1 MKQGKIKI
9 EEIIVVEGR
18 DDTAAI
24 KRAVTAQT
32 IETHGFGMN
41 EEMWRRIDR
50 AYKSCGV
57 VLFTDPDRA
66 GENIR
71 RKIKERYP
79 LCKEAFLPRRE
90 AVKKGNLGIENA
102 APEAIVEALLKTRSI
117 KSAGLPDED
126 AEEKG
131 ERLSDE
137 DAEEKSAG
145 LFTVR
150 DMDSNGLSSG
160 KGSRKKREKIGEM
173 LGIGYGNAKTFLSKL
188 NGYGVT
194 REEFYGAV
202 QSIGDTRDKE

>member
-1 MKQGKIKI
+1 M
-9 EEIIVVEGR
+9 
-18 DDTAAI
+18 
-24 KRAVTAQT
+24 VTA
-32 IETHGFGMN
+32 F
-41 EEMWRRIDR
+41 
-50 AYKSCGV
+50 SS
-57 VLFTDPDRA
+57 PSS
-66 GENIR
+66 
-71 RKIKERYP
+71 
-79 LCKEAFLPRRE
+79 
-90 AVKKGNLGIENA
+90 KGNLGIENA

-131 ERLSDE
+131 ERL
-137 DAEEKSAG
+137 
-145 LFTVR
+145 FTVR
-150 DMDSNGLSSG
+150 DMDLNGLSSG

>member
-41 EEMWRRIDR
+41 EEMWKRIDR

-131 ERLSDE
+131 ERL
-137 DAEEKSAG
+137 
-145 LFTVR
+145 FTVR
-150 DMDSNGLSSG
+150 DMDLNGLSSG
-160 KGSRKKREKIGEM
+160 KGSQKKREKIGEM

>member
-90 AVKKGNLGIENA
+90 AVKKGDLGIENA
-102 APEAIVEALLKTRSI
+102 APEAIVEALLKTRST
-117 KSAGLPDED
+117 KSAGIPDED

-131 ERLSDE
+131 AR
-137 DAEEKSAG
+137 

>member
-41 EEMWRRIDR
+41 EEMWKRIDR

-131 ERLSDE
+131 DR
-137 DAEEKSAG
+137 

-150 DMDSNGLSSG
+150 DMDLNGLSSG

>member
-41 EEMWRRIDR
+41 EKMWRQIDR
-50 AYKSCGV
+50 AYKSCGI

-79 LCKEAFLPRRE
+79 LCKEAFLPRRD

-102 APEAIVEALLKTRSI
+102 APEAIVEALLKTRST
-117 KSAGLPDED
+117 KSAGLLDED

-131 ERLSDE
+131 ERL
-137 DAEEKSAG
+137 
-145 LFTVR
+145 FTVR
-150 DMDSNGLSSG
+150 DMDLNGLSSG

>member
-126 AEEKG
+126 AEEK
-131 ERLSDE
+131 
-137 DAEEKSAG
+137 SAG

>member
-131 ERLSDE
+131 ERL
-137 DAEEKSAG
+137 
-145 LFTVR
+145 FTVR
-150 DMDSNGLSSG
+150 DMDLNGLSSG

-194 REEFYGAV
+194 REEFYGVV

>member
-1 MKQGKIKI
+1 MKQDKIKI

-41 EEMWRRIDR
+41 EEMWKRIDR

-102 APEAIVEALLKTRSI
+102 APEAIVEALLKTRNT
-117 KSAGLPDED
+117 KSAGLP
-126 AEEKG
+126 
-131 ERLSDE
+131 DE

>member
-18 DDTAAI
+18 DDTAAV

-41 EEMWRRIDR
+41 EKMWRQIDR
-50 AYKSCGV
+50 AYKSCGI

-90 AVKKGNLGIENA
+90 AVKKGDLGIENA
-102 APEAIVEALLKTRSI
+102 APEAIVEALLKTRST

-131 ERLSDE
+131 ERL
-137 DAEEKSAG
+137 
-145 LFTVR
+145 FTVR
-150 DMDSNGLSSG
+150 DMDLNGLSSG

>member
-41 EEMWRRIDR
+41 EEMWKRIDR
-50 AYKSCGV
+50 AYKSYGV

-131 ERLSDE
+131 ERL
-137 DAEEKSAG
+137 
-145 LFTVR
+145 FTVR
-150 DMDSNGLSSG
+150 DMDLNGLSSG

>member
-41 EEMWRRIDR
+41 EEMWRRIDK

-131 ERLSDE
+131 ERL
-137 DAEEKSAG
+137 
-145 LFTVR
+145 FTVR
-150 DMDSNGLSSG
+150 DMDLNGLSSG

-194 REEFYGAV
+194 REEFYGVV

>member
-41 EEMWRRIDR
+41 EEMWKRIDR

-117 KSAGLPDED
+117 KSTGLPDED

-131 ERLSDE
+131 ERL
-137 DAEEKSAG
+137 
-145 LFTVR
+145 FTVR
-150 DMDSNGLSSG
+150 DMDLNGLSSG

>member
-18 DDTAAI
+18 DDTTAI

-41 EEMWRRIDR
+41 EEMWKRIDR

-131 ERLSDE
+131 AR
-137 DAEEKSAG
+137 

-188 NGYGVT
+188 NRYGVT

>member
-1 MKQGKIKI
+1 MKQDKIKI

-41 EEMWRRIDR
+41 EEMWKRIDR

-102 APEAIVEALLKTRSI
+102 APEAIVEALLKTRNT
-117 KSAGLPDED
+117 KSAG
-126 AEEKG
+126 
-131 ERLSDE
+131 LSDE

>member
-24 KRAVTAQT
+24 NRAVTAQT

-41 EEMWRRIDR
+41 EKMWRQIDR
-50 AYKSCGV
+50 AYKSCGI

-90 AVKKGNLGIENA
+90 AVKKGDLGIENA
-102 APEAIVEALLKTRSI
+102 APEAIVEALLKTRST

-131 ERLSDE
+131 ERL
-137 DAEEKSAG
+137 
-145 LFTVR
+145 FTVR
-150 DMDSNGLSSG
+150 DMDLNGLSSG

-202 QSIGDTRDKE
+202 QSIGDTRVKE

>member
-50 AYKSCGV
+50 AYKNCGV

-131 ERLSDE
+131 ERL
-137 DAEEKSAG
+137 
-145 LFTVR
+145 FTVR

>member
-41 EEMWRRIDR
+41 EEMWKRIDR

-90 AVKKGNLGIENA
+90 AVKKGDLGIENA
-102 APEAIVEALLKTRSI
+102 APEAIVEALLKTRST

-131 ERLSDE
+131 TR
-137 DAEEKSAG
+137 

>member
-41 EEMWRRIDR
+41 EEMWKRIDR

-102 APEAIVEALLKTRSI
+102 APETIVEALLKTRSI

-131 ERLSDE
+131 ERL
-137 DAEEKSAG
+137 
-145 LFTVR
+145 FTVR
-150 DMDSNGLSSG
+150 DMDLNGLSSG

>member
-41 EEMWRRIDR
+41 EEMWKRIDR

-131 ERLSDE
+131 ERL
-137 DAEEKSAG
+137 
-145 LFTVR
+145 FTVR
-150 DMDSNGLSSG
+150 DMDLNGLSSG

-202 QSIGDTRDKE
+202 QSIGDTRSEERR

>member
-41 EEMWRRIDR
+41 EEMWKRIDR

-102 APEAIVEALLKTRSI
+102 TPEAIVEALLKTRSI

-131 ERLSDE
+131 ERL
-137 DAEEKSAG
+137 
-145 LFTVR
+145 FTVR
-150 DMDSNGLSSG
+150 DMDLNGLSSG

>member
-9 EEIIVVEGR
+9 EEIIVVERR

-41 EEMWRRIDR
+41 EEMWKRIDR

-131 ERLSDE
+131 ERL
-137 DAEEKSAG
+137 
-145 LFTVR
+145 FTVR
-150 DMDSNGLSSG
+150 DMDLNGLSSG

>member
-24 KRAVTAQT
+24 NRAVTAQT

-41 EEMWRRIDR
+41 EEMWRQIDR
-50 AYKSCGV
+50 AYKSCGI

-90 AVKKGNLGIENA
+90 AVKKGDLGIENA
-102 APEAIVEALLKTRSI
+102 APEAIVEALLKTRST

-131 ERLSDE
+131 ERL
-137 DAEEKSAG
+137 
-145 LFTVR
+145 FTVR
-150 DMDSNGLSSG
+150 DMDLNGLSSG

>member
-1 MKQGKIKI
+1 MKQDKIKI

-41 EEMWRRIDR
+41 EEMWKRIDR

-102 APEAIVEALLKTRSI
+102 APEAIVEALLKTRST

-131 ERLSDE
+131 TR
-137 DAEEKSAG
+137 

>member
-41 EEMWRRIDR
+41 EEMWKRIDR

-131 ERLSDE
+131 ERL
-137 DAEEKSAG
+137 
-145 LFTVR
+145 FTVR

>member
-41 EEMWRRIDR
+41 EEMWKRIDR

-71 RKIKERYP
+71 KGAIFMGTYTPEPVGDYSALSFP
-79 LCKEAFLPRRE
+79 LYTG
-90 AVKKGNLGIENA
+90 V
-102 APEAIVEALLKTRSI
+102 IV
-117 KSAGLPDED
+117 
-126 AEEKG
+126 
-131 ERLSDE
+131 
-137 DAEEKSAG
+137 
-145 LFTVR
+145 F
-150 DMDSNGLSSG
+150 SG
-160 KGSRKKREKIGEM
+160 AR
-173 LGIGYGNAKTFLSKL
+173 
-188 NGYGVT
+188 
-194 REEFYGAV
+194 
-202 QSIGDTRDKE
+202 Q

>member
-41 EEMWRRIDR
+41 EEMWKRIDR

-131 ERLSDE
+131 AR
-137 DAEEKSAG
+137 

-202 QSIGDTRDKE
+202 QSIGDRRDKE

>member
-41 EEMWRRIDR
+41 EEMWKRIDR

-131 ERLSDE
+131 ERL
-137 DAEEKSAG
+137 
-145 LFTVR
+145 FTVR
-150 DMDSNGLSSG
+150 DMDLNGLSSG

-194 REEFYGAV
+194 REEFYGVV

>member
-102 APEAIVEALLKTRSI
+102 APEAIVEALLKTRNT
-117 KSAGLPDED
+117 KSAGLP
-126 AEEKG
+126 
-131 ERLSDE
+131 DE

-150 DMDSNGLSSG
+150 DMDLNGLSSG

>member
-41 EEMWRRIDR
+41 EKMWRQIDR
-50 AYKSCGV
+50 AYKSCGI

-79 LCKEAFLPRRE
+79 LCKEAFLPRRD

-102 APEAIVEALLKTRSI
+102 APEAIVEALLKTRST

-131 ERLSDE
+131 ERL
-137 DAEEKSAG
+137 
-145 LFTVR
+145 FTVR
-150 DMDSNGLSSG
+150 DMDLNGLSSG

-194 REEFYGAV
+194 REEFYGVV
-202 QSIGDTRDKE
+202 QSIGDTRVKE

>member
-41 EEMWRRIDR
+41 EEMWKRIDR

-117 KSAGLPDED
+117 KSAGIPDED

-131 ERLSDE
+131 ERL
-137 DAEEKSAG
+137 
-145 LFTVR
+145 FTVR
-150 DMDSNGLSSG
+150 DMDLNGLSSG

>member
-18 DDTAAI
+18 NDTAAI

-41 EEMWRRIDR
+41 EEMWKRIDR

-79 LCKEAFLPRRE
+79 LCKEAFS
-90 AVKKGNLGIENA
+90 A
-102 APEAIVEALLKTRSI
+102 AE
-117 KSAGLPDED
+117 G
-126 AEEKG
+126 G
-131 ERLSDE
+131 C
-137 DAEEKSAG
+137 
-145 LFTVR
+145 
-150 DMDSNGLSSG
+150 
-160 KGSRKKREKIGEM
+160 
-173 LGIGYGNAKTFLSKL
+173 
-188 NGYGVT
+188 
-194 REEFYGAV
+194 
-202 QSIGDTRDKE
+202 KEG

>member
-41 EEMWRRIDR
+41 EKMWRQIDR
-50 AYKSCGV
+50 AYKSCGI

-79 LCKEAFLPRRE
+79 LCKEAFLPRRD

-102 APEAIVEALLKTRSI
+102 APEAIVEALLKTRST

-131 ERLSDE
+131 ERL
-137 DAEEKSAG
+137 
-145 LFTVR
+145 FTVR
-150 DMDSNGLSSG
+150 DMDLNGLSSG

>member
-131 ERLSDE
+131 ERL
-137 DAEEKSAG
+137 
-145 LFTVR
+145 FTVR
-150 DMDSNGLSSG
+150 DMDLNGLSSG